1 MRARLGERS
10 AFVALVPQRDRL
22 GTQRLGPCELALH
35 VSLVHVRYRLW
46 LHARRRGTCREK
58 LPRSKEKFRLES
70 DSGKRDGSVGLCL
83 HSPWLCIGGV
93 GGAFGLLSVGLRV
106 PIPSSAWCVSL

>member
-10 AFVALVPQRDRL
+10 AFVALVTQRDGL

-46 LHARRRGTCREK
+46 LHADAAARGK
-58 LPRSKEKFRLES
+58 L
-70 DSGKRDGSVGLCL
+70 
-83 HSPWLCIGGV
+83 GGCAV
-93 GGAFGLLSVGLRV
+93 ARV
-106 PIPSSAWCVSL
+106 VNAEWNAEDKIVDM

>member
-10 AFVALVPQRDRL
+10 AFVALVTQRDGL

-46 LHARRRGTCREK
+46 LHADARGAVN
-58 LPRSKEKFRLES
+58 L
-70 DSGKRDGSVGLCL
+70 
-83 HSPWLCIGGV
+83 
-93 GGAFGLLSVGLRV
+93 ALRV
-106 PIPSSAWCVSL
+106 VNAEWKT